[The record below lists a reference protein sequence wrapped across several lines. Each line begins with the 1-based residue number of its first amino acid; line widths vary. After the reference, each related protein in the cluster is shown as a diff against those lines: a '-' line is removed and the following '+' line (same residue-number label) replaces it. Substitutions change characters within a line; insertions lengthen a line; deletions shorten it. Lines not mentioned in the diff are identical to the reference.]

1 MFVIA
6 WRWVQTVVEL
16 VAKRF
21 GGFFFAVLDSKS
33 VLFILI
39 WVGTVQ
45 ILEGLLKVRGVEET
59 APVMGYVV
67 ALAGTV
73 IIVLLG
79 VWIFRRNEDKRSDRW
94 VFVSQDGFSRINW
107 WVIILLVCTSVFLG
121 GLRVYFD
128 LVAEREERFAT
139 GGFTDLESIKG
150 WYVSSEPRLRSDSV
164 RVPFDTLRDVRLH
177 VDVRLP
183 RLPHFEIGQVCSLS
197 GVVGPPQNFG
207 DFDYEGFLWS
217 RRVYV
222 VARDVA
228 TECLD
233 VNGVRR
239 GSWVKNSLVDF
250 KRYLV
255 SRMEKNIP
263 EPQVSLLAGIILGEN
278 RVFSDDFDNSLR
290 VSGTTHI
297 VAASGYNVTIL
308 VIAVQRLFRF
318 LPRKWRLV
326 LSIAFIWGF
335 AVMSGLS
342 ASIVRATIMGTI
354 VLLSS
359 LLGRKV
365 DISYVL
371 LMSVALFIL
380 VNPRIG
386 FDVGFQLSIAATLGL
401 VYLSPILSRMF
412 VWIGSPSIK
421 GFVDGYFVT
430 TLSATLATI
439 PVSVSTF
446 GVLSVISPVANLL
459 VLPVLESTL
468 LYGVIALLTGSK
480 LVYMAV
486 WMQLKYFE
494 EVVRFF
500 GGLDWVSFDVEVGSG
515 FAIYVYLTMF
525 VIIILFYTPDES
537 SYYHKAFV
545 G

>member
-1 MFVIA
+1 MFVTV
-6 WRWVQTVVEL
+6 WKWSKTVVEH
-16 VAKRF
+16 VRGRF
-21 GGFFFAVLDSKS
+21 GVFFFATLDSKP
-33 VLFILI
+33 VLFTLIL
-39 WVGTVQ
+39 VCTVQ
-45 ILEGLLKVRGVEET
+45 VLEGLLKASGVEGT
-59 APVMGYVV
+59 IVV
-67 ALAGTV
+67 IGWV
-73 IIVLLG
+73 IGVSGGIIVVWLVAWLFRSNEDNMSLG
-79 VWIFRRNEDKRSDRW
+79 V
-94 VFVSQDGFSRINW
+94 VYVSQSGFSRINW
-107 WVIILLVCTSVFLG
+107 WVIILLVSSSVFLG

-128 LVAEREERFAT
+128 LSLERGQRRLVE
-139 GGFTDLESIKG
+139 GFTALEDIEG
-150 WYVSSEPRLRSDSV
+150 WYIASEPRLGHDSARVSFATLQDVGV
-164 RVPFDTLRDVRLH
+164 RVDVK
-177 VDVRLP
+177 VP
-183 RLPHFEIGQVCSLS
+183 RLPNLEIGQVCSLGG
-197 GVVGPPQNFG
+197 GVSPPQNFG

-222 VARDVA
+222 VARNVSAD
-228 TECLD
+228 CLE
-233 VNGVRR
+233 VSKVRR

-255 SRMEKNIP
+255 SKMEKNIP

-278 RVFSDDFDNSLR
+278 RVFSDDFDGSLR

-308 VIAVQRLFRF
+308 VLAVQKLFRI
-318 LPRKWRLV
+318 LSRRWRLV

-354 VLLSS
+354 VLISS

-365 DISYVL
+365 DVSYVL
-371 LMSVALFIL
+371 LMSVAVFML

-401 VYLSPILSRMF
+401 VYLSPLLSKAFRR
-412 VWIGSPSIK
+412 VGNGSAK
-421 GFVDGYFVT
+421 GFLDEYFVT
-430 TLSATLATI
+430 TLSATIATI

-446 GVLSVISPVANLL
+446 GVLSVISPVANVL

-468 LYGVIALLTGSK
+468 LYGVIALLTGFK
-480 LVYMAV
+480 LVYMVV

-500 GGLDWVSFDVEVGSG
+500 GGLDWVSFEVDVDSG
-515 FAIYVYLTMF
+515 FAVYAYLAMF

-537 SYYHKAFV
+537 SYYHRAFV